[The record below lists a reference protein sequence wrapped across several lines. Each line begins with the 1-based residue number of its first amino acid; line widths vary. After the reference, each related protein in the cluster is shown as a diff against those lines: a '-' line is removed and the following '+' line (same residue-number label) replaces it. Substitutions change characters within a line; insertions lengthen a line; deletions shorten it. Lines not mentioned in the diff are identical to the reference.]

1 LEAYIHIK
9 IDFRAN
15 LSITEQIYE
24 QIHEQIIRG
33 DLCPG
38 DQLPTVRELAGELK
52 VNFNTVARVYRLLDK
67 AGLISTQHG
76 RGTYILPANDP
87 SYRERIE
94 KLDHETRLFLET
106 ARKIGATETEVLAV
120 FHRNL
125 GQWDRISGNEQINE

>member
-1 LEAYIHIK
+1 MEADIQIK

-33 DLCPG
+33 DLNPG
-38 DQLPTVRELAGELK
+38 EQLPTVRELAGELK

-87 SYRERIE
+87 SYKERIE
-94 KLDHETRLFLET
+94 KLDCETKLFFES
-106 ARKIGATETEVLAV
+106 ARKSGATESEVLAV

-125 GQWDRISGNEQINE
+125 SQWNRISGNEQINE

>member
-1 LEAYIHIK
+1 MEADIHIK

-33 DLCPG
+33 DLNPG
-38 DQLPTVRELAGELK
+38 EQLPTVRELAGELK

-87 SYRERIE
+87 SYKERIE
-94 KLDHETRLFLET
+94 KLDRETRLFLES
-106 ARKIGATETEVLAV
+106 ARKSGATESEVLAV

-125 GQWDRISGNEQINE
+125 SQWNRISGNEQINE

>member
-1 LEAYIHIK
+1 MEADIHIK

-15 LSITEQIYE
+15 LSITDQIYE

-38 DQLPTVRELAGELK
+38 DQLPTVRELAGDLK

-76 RGTYILPANDP
+76 RGTYILPASDP
-87 SYRERIE
+87 SYKERIE
-94 KLDHETRLFLET
+94 KLDRETSIFLER

-125 GQWDRISGNEQINE
+125 GEWNSNYANWTN

>member
-38 DQLPTVRELAGELK
+38 EQLPTVRELAGDIK

-76 RGTYILPANDP
+76 RGSYILPANDP

>member
-1 LEAYIHIK
+1 LEADIHIK

-33 DLCPG
+33 DLSPG
-38 DQLPTVRELAGELK
+38 EQLPTVRELAGELK

-76 RGTYILPANDP
+76 RGTYILPAIDP
-87 SYRERIE
+87 SYKERIE
-94 KLDHETRLFLET
+94 KLDGEIRVFLEK

>member
-1 LEAYIHIK
+1 MEANIHIK

-15 LSITEQIYE
+15 LSITDQIYE

-38 DQLPTVRELAGELK
+38 EQLPTVRELARELK

-87 SYRERIE
+87 SYKERID
-94 KLDHETRLFLET
+94 KLDHETRLFLEK

-125 GQWDRISGNEQINE
+125 GQWDEISGNGEIDE

>member
-1 LEAYIHIK
+1 MEAGIHIK

-38 DQLPTVRELAGELK
+38 EQLPTVRELAGDLK

-87 SYRERIE
+87 SYKERIE
-94 KLDHETRLFLET
+94 KLDSETRLFLEK

-125 GQWDRISGNEQINE
+125 GQWDGVS